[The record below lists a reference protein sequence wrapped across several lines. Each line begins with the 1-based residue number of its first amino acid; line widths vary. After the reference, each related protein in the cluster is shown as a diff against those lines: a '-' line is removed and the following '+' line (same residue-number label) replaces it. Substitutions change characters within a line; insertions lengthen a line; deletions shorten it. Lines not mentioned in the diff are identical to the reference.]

1 MQNISGAARAVY
13 DGKKQDWCQQYLLE
27 LRKITNEKFD
37 DICAH
42 ILMYMEQ
49 HTRLSDEEIRKVKES
64 GKSRGKGDITQKVVH
79 MMQATSENLR
89 FGLWAN
95 V

>member
-1 MQNISGAARAVY
+1 
-13 DGKKQDWCQQYLLE
+13 
-27 LRKITNEKFD
+27 
-37 DICAH
+37 
-42 ILMYMEQ
+42 MYMEQ

-64 GKSRGKGDITQKVVH
+64 GKSRGKGDITQKIVH
-79 MMQATSENLR
+79 MMQETSENLR